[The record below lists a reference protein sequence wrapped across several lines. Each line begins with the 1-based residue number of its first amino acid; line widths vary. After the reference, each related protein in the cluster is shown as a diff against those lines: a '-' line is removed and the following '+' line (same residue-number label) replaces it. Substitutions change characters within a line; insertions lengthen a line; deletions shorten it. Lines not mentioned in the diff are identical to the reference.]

1 MSVNG
6 LRVYI
11 PAAEAH
17 ANGGDSAF
25 YSRKGGG
32 PFYQWLYDEHLK
44 NWRGS
49 RVSSFSLTPHAFYV
63 ASWKSLPSS
72 LRTRLSEHY
81 IE

>member
-1 MSVNG
+1 MNG

-11 PAAEAH
+11 RNTVAQADAGAP
-17 ANGGDSAF
+17 AF

-32 PFYQWLYDEHLK
+32 PFYRWHYDEDVAM
-44 NWRGS
+44 WRCS
-49 RVSSFSLTPHAFYV
+49 RVNSAALTAKSFDV
-63 ASWKSLPSS
+63 ASWKSLPNS

>member
-1 MSVNG
+1 VNG

-11 PAAEAH
+11 RAVVAQAE
-17 ANGGDSAF
+17 GGISAF

-32 PFYQWLYDEHLK
+32 PFYQWLYDDKLGV
-44 NWRGS
+44 WRCS
-49 RVSSFSLTPHAFYV
+49 RMDSSPLTPKMFSLAT
-63 ASWKSLPSS
+63 WKSLPTS

>member
-1 MSVNG
+1 MNG

-11 PAAEAH
+11 RAAVAH
-17 ANGGDSAF
+17 ANGGVLAF

-44 NWRGS
+44 TWRGS
-49 RVSSFSLTPHAFYV
+49 GVSSFSLTPHVFDV

>member
-1 MSVNG
+1 MNG

-11 PAAEAH
+11 RAVVAH
-17 ANGGDSAF
+17 PDGEVSAF

-32 PFYQWLYDEHLK
+32 PFYQWQFDDSLGA
-44 NWRGS
+44 WRCS
-49 RVSSFSLTPHAFYV
+49 RMNSSVLTSRSFYL
-63 ASWKSLPSS
+63 ASWKSLPTS